1 MVLVSS
7 DVPPWA
13 NTTTGKSAKRRGRPR
28 KSPQSAAPPVQ
39 GALIF
44 DIETG
49 PAPADQ
55 LDQYWDESAV
65 KLGNLRDPFKVAEKL
80 LEARTAFFERAA
92 LDPITGRVLAIGMQ
106 IPLCGWDLC
115 GLDDER
121 DLLVHFWWQVEA
133 AIASRLPIV
142 GWNVHDFDLPF
153 LIGRSRILGVNVPAG
168 LRHGRYWSD
177 LVVDLM
183 KVWTLDR
190 YSVYAKLDT
199 VGRALGLGGK
209 TDGIDG
215 SQFHV
220 LWSTD
225 RAKAVEY
232 LRRDVELTAAIYE
245 KIGVT

>member
-7 DVPPWA
+7 DVPPWS
-13 NTTTGKSAKRRGRPR
+13 TTATGKSAKRRGRPR
-28 KSPQSAAPPVQ
+28 KSPQPKAPQTQ

-49 PAPADQ
+49 PLPADQ

-65 KLGNLRDPFKVAEKL
+65 KTGNLRDPAKIAEKIV
-80 LEARTAFFERAA
+80 EARTAFVERAA
-92 LDPITGRVLAIGMQ
+92 LDPITGRVLAIGLQ
-106 IPLCGWDLC
+106 SPSGWSLCDAS
-115 GLDDER
+115 EES
-121 DLLVHFWWQVEA
+121 DLLIAFWQQIDA
-133 AIASRLPIV
+133 AISSQLPVV

-153 LIGRSRILGVNVPAG
+153 LIGRSRILGVNIPAG

-177 LVVDLM
+177 LITDLM
-183 KVWTLDR
+183 KIWTLDR
-190 YSVYAKLDT
+190 YGTYAKLDT

-232 LRRDVELTAAIYE
+232 LRRDVELTAAIHE
-245 KIGVT
+245 RIGSL